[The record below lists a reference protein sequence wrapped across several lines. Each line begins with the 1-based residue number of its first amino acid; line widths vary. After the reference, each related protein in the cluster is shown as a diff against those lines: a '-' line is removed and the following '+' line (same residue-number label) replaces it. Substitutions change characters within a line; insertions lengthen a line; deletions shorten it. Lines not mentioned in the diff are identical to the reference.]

1 MSGACKFAVP
11 LPPWMGFPRRQVDGK
26 KSKKHFERKKTTMK
40 RFLSITL
47 VVCMLLASLTF
58 MTFAETVPANAKFRT
73 GEEGSYVYHEDLI
86 SALHALHG
94 TGGVVTQIADYT
106 HGAVRVD
113 GKNNKANDSDKLS
126 KIAILPWNSP
136 QFLT

>member
-1 MSGACKFAVP
+1 
-11 LPPWMGFPRRQVDGK
+11 
-26 KSKKHFERKKTTMK
+26 MK